1 MYILYNHKKELVVII
16 RIDTLK
22 LKAEY
27 TEIINKDIFTFCI
40 KSEGEKIT
48 EYFKLNKYISGIN
61 EIAIFS
67 DFAIIQISS
76 KILAENYLD
85 GITKDN
91 IADVFLE
98 LGKYIKLNPDNI
110 KVIRADIIKNIK
122 LKEDE
127 KADFINSLKSLQKIG
142 KYKIFEF
149 YENESIVFQKD
160 LKTVRDRITIYDKKA
175 ELEAKEKDDTG
186 LFLKIRDIENIVRVE
201 LNIMEQKRVKALFK
215 CENTL
220 ENILDS
226 KINPL
231 SDLWQKNFLR
241 NENIKTIYSDS
252 EIFINHYMYL
262 LENSFLNL
270 KMIEENIKNSY
281 SRRTKEKHLDYLKL
295 AEKEI
300 KKKYNL
306 KKINVIQNIDKIAEL
321 ENSLLGTF
329 LLKINS
335 FKYRF

>member
-1 MYILYNHKKELVVII
+1 MYILYNQRKELIIII

-22 LKAEY
+22 LKVQY
-27 TEIINKDIFTFCI
+27 TEIINKDIFTFCT
-40 KSEGEKIT
+40 KSEGDKIT
-48 EYFKLNKYISGIN
+48 EYFKLTKYIQGIN

-76 KILAENYLD
+76 KILRENYLD

-91 IADVFLE
+91 IADVLTE
-98 LGKYIKLNPDNI
+98 LGKYIKISPDNI

-149 YENESIVFQKD
+149 YENQSIVFQKD
-160 LKTVRDRITIYDKKA
+160 LKTVKDRITIYDKKA

-186 LFLKIRDIENIVRVE
+186 LFLKIKDIENIIRVE
-201 LNIMEQKRVKALFK
+201 LNIMEQKRIRALFK
-215 CENTL
+215 FENTL
-220 ENILDS
+220 ENVLNS

-241 NENIKTIYSDS
+241 DENIKITYSDN

-262 LENSFLNL
+262 LENSKMNVNL
-270 KMIEENIKNSY
+270 IMENIKNTY
-281 SRRTKEKHLDYLKL
+281 SRRTKEKHLDYLENAKANIL
-295 AEKEI
+295 
-300 KKKYNL
+300 KKYN
-306 KKINVIQNIDKIAEL
+306 INSINIIDNLNKIA
-321 ENSLLGTF
+321 
-329 LLKINS
+329 
-335 FKYRF
+335 

>member
-1 MYILYNHKKELVVII
+1 MQQKNTMYILYNQRKELIMII

-22 LKAEY
+22 VKAEY
-27 TEIINKDIFTFCI
+27 TEITSKDIFTFCA
-40 KSEGEKIT
+40 KSEGDKIT
-48 EYFKLNKYISGIN
+48 EYFKLNKYITGIN
-61 EIAIFS
+61 EVVIF
-67 DFAIIQISS
+67 DNLTAIIQISS
-76 KILAENYLD
+76 KILAENYLE

-91 IADVFLE
+91 IADVLAE
-98 LGKYIKLNPDNI
+98 LGKYIKIKPDNI
-110 KVIRADIIKNIK
+110 KVIRADIVKNIK

-127 KADFINSLKSLQKIG
+127 KADFINSLQTLQKIG

-160 LKTVRDRITIYDKKA
+160 LKTVKDRITIYDKKA

-186 LFLKIRDIENIVRVE
+186 LFLKIKDIENIIRVE
-201 LNIMEQKRVKALFK
+201 LNIIEQKRVKALFK

-220 ENILDS
+220 ENVLNS

-241 NENIKTIYSDS
+241 NENIKTIYSDD
-252 EIFINHYMYL
+252 EIFINHYIYL
-262 LENSFLNL
+262 LENSRMNV
-270 KMIEENIKNSY
+270 KMIEENIKNTY

-306 KKINVIQNIDKIAEL
+306 KKIDVIQNIDKIA
-321 ENSLLGTF
+321 
-329 LLKINS
+329 
-335 FKYRF
+335 

>member
-1 MYILYNHKKELVVII
+1 MYILYNQRKELIIII

-22 LKAEY
+22 IKAEY
-27 TEIINKDIFTFCI
+27 TEIKSKDIFTFCR
-40 KSEGEKIT
+40 KAEGDKIT
-48 EYFKLNKYISGIN
+48 EYFKLNKYIQGIN

-76 KILAENYLD
+76 KILAENYLE
-85 GITKDN
+85 GITASN
-91 IADVFLE
+91 ISDVLTE
-98 LGKYIKLNPDNI
+98 LGKYIKINPDDV

-160 LKTVRDRITIYDKKA
+160 LKTVKDRITIYDKKA
-175 ELEAKEKDDTG
+175 ELESKEKDDTK
-186 LFLKIRDIENIVRVE
+186 LFLKIKDIENIIRVE
-201 LNIMEQKRVKALFK
+201 LNIMEQKRIKALFK

-220 ENILDS
+220 ENILES

-241 NENIKTIYSDS
+241 DENIKTIYSDA
-252 EIFINHYMYL
+252 EIYINHYMYL
-262 LENSFLNL
+262 LENSRMNVDLI
-270 KMIEENIKNSY
+270 MENIKNTY
-281 SRRTKEKHLDYLKL
+281 SRRTKEKHLDYLENAKANIL
-295 AEKEI
+295 
-300 KKKYNL
+300 KKYN
-306 KKINVIQNIDKIAEL
+306 INSINIIDNLNKIA
-321 ENSLLGTF
+321 
-329 LLKINS
+329 
-335 FKYRF
+335 